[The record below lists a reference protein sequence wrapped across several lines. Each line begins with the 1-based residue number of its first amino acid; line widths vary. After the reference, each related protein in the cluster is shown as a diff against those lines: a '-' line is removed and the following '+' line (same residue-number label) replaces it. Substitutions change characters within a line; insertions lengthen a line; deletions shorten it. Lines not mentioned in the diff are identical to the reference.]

1 MYDVLII
8 GGGPSGLSAA
18 LALGRARKHVLL
30 CDAGPRR
37 NAAAVHIHNFVT
49 RDGTPPEDFR
59 WIARDQLAAY
69 ANVTIRDAGVSA
81 ISGQRNVFT
90 VTLDGGDEVRTRRV
104 LLATGMV
111 DEMLPIEG
119 FSELWGR
126 SIFQCPYCHGWEI
139 QDQHWGFLVQA
150 EHAAHATPFALMA
163 RGFTTRGLTVFGE
176 LPDDVRAQLLA
187 ADIGIARAPVRRLVA
202 RDGQLAAVELS
213 DGSEVVC
220 EALFVHPPQRQVPLI
235 DTLGLAVEDGYLK
248 IDPMTRETSRR
259 GIYASG
265 DLTTRLQSAIIAAG
279 SGMQA
284 AAAINMEL
292 SADLAGQL
300 PRA

>member
-1 MYDVLII
+1 MYDVVIV

-37 NAAAVHIHNFVT
+37 NAAAVHVHNFVT

-59 WIARDQLAAY
+59 RIARDQLAAY
-69 ANVTIRDAGVSA
+69 DSVEIRDDGVAA
-81 ISGQRNVFT
+81 ITGERNAFT
-90 VTLDGGDEVRTRRV
+90 VTLGGGNDVRARRV

-111 DEMLPIEG
+111 DEMLPVEG
-119 FSELWGR
+119 FRELWGR

-139 QDQHWGFLVQA
+139 RNEHWGYLVPA
-150 EHAAHATPFALMA
+150 GETGHVAAFAMMA

-176 LPDDVRAQLLA
+176 LPEAVCAQLRA
-187 ADIGIARAPVRRLVA
+187 ADIEIAAAPVRRLVA
-202 RDGQLAAVELS
+202 RDGALAAVELA
-213 DGSEVVC
+213 DGTAVAC
-220 EALFVHPPQRQVPLI
+220 EALFAHPPQRQVALV
-235 DTLGLAVEDGYLK
+235 DALGLTVADGYLQV
-248 IDPMTRETSRR
+248 DPMTRETSRP

-265 DLTTRLQSAIIAAG
+265 DLTTRMQSAIIAAA

-292 SADLAGQL
+292 SADLAA
-300 PRA
+300 RT